1 LRVVVPRTAIVLAAG
16 EGKRLG
22 GRKIFVKVQG
32 RPLIWYPLTVLHLI
46 GVSEFFIVTRREYI
60 SDLSR
65 VVASITGPNA
75 FNIIVNEEA
84 WRENGHSLVLG
95 LKRLGLR
102 HAFVSMSDHVYSPI
116 IPMRVAAGYHGWEA
130 YSVACD
136 ATPDYVDVDEAT
148 KVSAIPPLLHSVGKE
163 LKSWL
168 CIDAGVHAVHDTWY
182 MVNEALSAYKG
193 GVLKLNTLVRHVAS
207 KKVVRVEIFK
217 GIPWTE
223 IDTPRDLEEAE
234 KGVRRGVVDHVISWA
249 RR

>member
-1 LRVVVPRTAIVLAAG
+1 MIVSRTAIVLAAG
-16 EGKRLG
+16 EGRRLG
-22 GRKIFVKVQG
+22 GRKIFVKVRG

-65 VVASITGPNA
+65 VVSSIAGSNS
-75 FNIIVNEEA
+75 FDIIVNEEV

-95 LKRLGLR
+95 LKRLGPR
-102 HAFVSMSDHVYSPI
+102 HAIVSMSDHVYSPV
-116 IPMRVAAGYHGWEA
+116 IPLRVAAGYRGWEV
-130 YSVACD
+130 YSVGCD
-136 ATPDYVDVDEAT
+136 AAPGYVDVDEAT
-148 KVSAIPPLLHSVGKE
+148 KISATPPLLHSVGKGLE
-163 LKSWL
+163 SWL
-168 CIDAGVHAVHDTWY
+168 CIDVGVHAVHDARY
-182 MVNEALSAYKG
+182 MANEALFAYKR
-193 GVLKLNTLVRHVAS
+193 GVLRLNTLVRHVAS

-234 KGVRRGVVDHVISWA
+234 KGVRRGVIDHVISWT